1 MKAARVKFSN
11 STLYKQE
18 IDIFLIKDILMA
30 LPSDSKVVGM
40 DYDINSHNNYLT
52 VLSSSFVNTPFGQY
66 FPEILVHLVQNPSKT
81 GWLLDSL
88 DMSVALQVY
97 QTQQVYNPVCL
108 GGPLGCGICSNC
120 VQLISPPIVPPTF
133 TRTMSP
139 NFTIPS
145 EYSLAGT
152 NTGGF
157 TGGCN
162 HSWKNYQGLNES
174 FEYCVTCNEKKK

>member
-1 MKAARVKFSN
+1 MKLAHIKFSFLTILN
-11 STLYKQE
+11 QGL
-18 IDIFLIKDILMA
+18 DIFLLRDILMS
-30 LPSDSKVVGM
+30 LPSDTKLYSIFF
-40 DYDINSHNNYLT
+40 DNSSTFYYLT
-52 VLSSSFVNTPFGQY
+52 ITSNSFIDEKPGTDS
-66 FPEILVHLVQNPSKT
+66 PEILVHLVQNPSKT
-81 GWLLDSL
+81 GWLLASL
-88 DMSVALQVY
+88 DMSAALPACALQKA
-97 QTQQVYNPVCL
+97 YNPVCL
-108 GGPLGCGICSNC
+108 SGTNCGICSVC
-120 VQLISPPIVPPTF
+120 VPGSFPSIVPPTF
-133 TRTMSP
+133 TKTMSP